1 LPTDTLRQEV
11 ASADRAGSG
20 SGSGSAKAEDGRE
33 LLGTLLRAQLPAANN
48 FGLDDEQRVVLHEP
62 DSTHALDTAKAEPIP
77 LAARA

>member
-1 LPTDTLRQEV
+1 MPTDTLRQEV
-11 ASADRAGSG
+11 ASADRAG

-77 LAARA
+77 LAART